1 MQVNQSLTEL
11 FLNEEFNV
19 IDIKQSSN
27 TNEFSVS
34 DYILV
39 LLSHNALK
47 SFDGGETYTGSIL
60 NELITNETI
69 KYQGN
74 LRAVMQNKSISA
86 DNKEAI
92 IDEVRS
98 CLQTGINEGIF
109 ELASENDVVITD
121 KLNIC
126 YININIIVNKRKQSL
141 VFYYDKVINSVQLFK
156 K

>member
-11 FLNEEFNV
+11 FWNEEFNV

-47 SFDGGETYTGSIL
+47 SFDSGETYTGSIL
-60 NELITNETI
+60 NELIASETI
-69 KYQGN
+69 IYQGN
-74 LRAVMQNKSISA
+74 LRAVMQNKSISV

-141 VFYYDKVINSVQLFK
+141 VFYYDKVVNSVQLFK

>member
-11 FLNEEFNV
+11 FWNEEFNV

-60 NELITNETI
+60 NELITTETI

-141 VFYYDKVINSVQLFK
+141 VFYYDKVVNSVQLFK

>member
-11 FLNEEFNV
+11 FWNEEFNV

-141 VFYYDKVINSVQLFK
+141 VFYYDKVVNSVQLFK

>member
-11 FLNEEFNV
+11 FWNEEFNV

-47 SFDGGETYTGSIL
+47 SFDGGETYTGSII
-60 NELITNETI
+60 NELITAETI
-69 KYQGN
+69 RYKGN
-74 LRAVMQNKSISA
+74 LRAVIQNKSISQ
-86 DNKEAI
+86 DNKDAI
-92 IDEVRS
+92 VDEVRS
-98 CLQTGINEGIF
+98 CLQVGVDEGIF
-109 ELASENDVVITD
+109 ELASQNDIVITD

-141 VFYYDKVINSVQLFK
+141 VFYYDKGINVVRLVK

>member
-11 FLNEEFNV
+11 FWNEEFNV

-60 NELITNETI
+60 NELIASETI

-141 VFYYDKVINSVQLFK
+141 VFYYDKVVNSVQLFK

>member
-11 FLNEEFNV
+11 FWNEEFNV

-39 LLSHNALK
+39 LLSHNTLK

-141 VFYYDKVINSVQLFK
+141 VFYYDKVVNSVQLFK

>member
-11 FLNEEFNV
+11 FWNEEFNV

-60 NELITNETI
+60 NELIASETI
-69 KYQGN
+69 IYQGN

-86 DNKEAI
+86 DNNEAI

-141 VFYYDKVINSVQLFK
+141 VFYYDKVVNSVQLFK

>member
-11 FLNEEFNV
+11 FWNEEFNV

-60 NELITNETI
+60 NELITTETI

-86 DNKEAI
+86 DNNETI

-141 VFYYDKVINSVQLFK
+141 VFYYDKVVNSVQLFK

>member
-11 FLNEEFNV
+11 FWNEEFNV